1 MPSSGEQT
9 LHLIDFGRATAHR
22 DSAPSHRP
30 DLRKKLASLRIAARR
45 AAFPGV
51 TCFAALAVCTWGSF
65 HFGQGFA
72 FTGFLYIVLV
82 VLAAMYGGFWLA
94 TSVSLVA
101 VTCLNY
107 YFVPPIFS
115 FSNSPSNW
123 VALGAFEFTALIV
136 SRLTL
141 RAHLQAMEAATGRR
155 DMERLYETSRRILLL
170 DRSSEPGEHITALIR
185 EIFALDAVQLFDAQ
199 SAKTYRSG
207 GDLPGTEQQARDA
220 YFVDA
225 DAFEPQAGS
234 WRCVLRVGQQLIGGL
249 ALRGTEMTQ
258 LAATALASLSGIAME
273 NARTLQRESQAQ
285 AARQTEQLRTAVLDA
300 VAHDLK
306 TPLTIARTASS
317 GLLAVGGL
325 SELQEELVTTIDRQ
339 TERLD
344 QLVSR
349 LLTAAR
355 LDRTEFKPR
364 CEPVLFSRLVTAA
377 IQSADQAEHAR
388 FRVSVPHGEIP
399 VFSDRELILTSLV
412 QLVDNSIKYSE
423 PASPIGVDLTVKGK
437 TVVLRIRTKGLV
449 VAPADRERIFER
461 FYRAP
466 ETHRMPAGSG
476 LGLSIVKKI
485 VEAHRGRIWAEGE
498 VEYGTV
504 FSVALPAAVAV
515 Q

>member
-1 MPSSGEQT
+1 MPFSGEQV
-9 LHLIDFGRATAHR
+9 LPRFDFGRTGMHP
-22 DSAPSHRP
+22 SGAPGYLS
-30 DLRKKLASLRIAARR
+30 DLRSKLVSLGMAARR
-45 AAFPGV
+45 AALPGT
-51 TCFAALAVCTWGSF
+51 TCFAALAVCTWVSF

-115 FSNSPSNW
+115 FANSPANW

-170 DRSSEPGEHITALIR
+170 DRSSEPGAHITALIR
-185 EIFALDAVQLFDAQ
+185 EIFQLDAVQLFDAQ
-199 SAKTYRSG
+199 SATTYRSG

-220 YFVDA
+220 YLLGTDT
-225 DAFEPQAGS
+225 FEPQAGS
-234 WRCVLRVGQQLIGGL
+234 WRCALRVGQQLIGGL
-249 ALRGTEMTQ
+249 ALRGTAMTK

-317 GLLAVGGL
+317 GLLAMGEL
-325 SELQEELVTTIDRQ
+325 SELQEELVATIDRQ
-339 TERLD
+339 TARLD

-355 LDRTEFKPR
+355 LDRTEFKPQ
-364 CEPVLFSRLVTAA
+364 CEPVLLSRLVTAA
-377 IQSADQAEHAR
+377 IQSADRAEHAR
-388 FRVSVPHGEIP
+388 FRVSIPHGEIP
-399 VFSDRELILTSLV
+399 AYSDRELILTALV

-423 PASPIGVDLTVKGK
+423 PASPIGVDLTVTQKNV
-437 TVVLRIRTKGLV
+437 TLRIRTKGLV

-466 ETHRMPAGSG
+466 ETHYMPAGSG

-498 VEYGTV
+498 VGYGTV
-504 FSVALPAAVAV
+504 FSVSLPAAVAV